1 MMRFVASALLLA
13 SPGPAQA
20 DNWLVAETPAAM
32 ALSDA
37 QEGAF
42 RPGLMPAVGAYAD
55 NGRFAVGARL
65 RLGMLRNGPAPGGN
79 QEDPGFGGLGT
90 GGIALRA
97 LLPGGGWVEGVAGG
111 GLTGSDLV
119 PAVEAGAGWSFETA
133 RFDIGPSVRFARV
146 MSRDNMDTFGTAD
159 LLLVGVDVT
168 FGRERKQ
175 VPLRQH
181 YPAPR
186 PVAEPAPVVTLESD
200 RDAIVEH
207 EPSCAQLLDGCPLDH
222 DIKIEHDRIILDERV
237 MFDFD
242 RARVRSGGRA
252 LIGTIAKMWS
262 QHPEWT
268 RIRIEGHACELGS
281 DEYNQTLSERRAANA
296 RTALL
301 KHGFSQDRVDSVGF
315 GRSHPRAPG
324 VHDKN
329 RRVEFVI
336 ERSSESSARGGVQ

>member
-1 MMRFVASALLLA
+1 MKRFVSLTLVLA
-13 SPGPAQA
+13 AAAPVQA
-20 DNWLVAETPAAM
+20 DNWLVAEAPAAM

-55 NGRFAVGARL
+55 NGWFGLGVRL

-90 GGIALRA
+90 GGFAMRA
-97 LLPGGGWVEGVAGG
+97 LLPGGGWVEGVVGG

-119 PAVEAGAGWSFETA
+119 PVVEAGAGWSFQTA

-146 MSRDNMDTFGTAD
+146 MSRDEMDTFGTAD

-175 VPLRQH
+175 VPLRHH
-181 YPAPR
+181 YAAPK
-186 PVAEPAPVVTLESD
+186 VVEPAPVVAIEPD
-200 RDAIVEH
+200 HDAIVEH
-207 EPSCAQLLDGCPLDH
+207 EPSCAEVLDGCALSQ

-237 MFDFD
+237 LFDFD
-242 RARVRSGGRA
+242 RARVRSRGRE
-252 LIGTIAKMWS
+252 LIAVIAKMWAE
-262 QHPEWT
+262 HPEWE
-268 RIRIEGHACELGS
+268 RLRVEGHACEIGS
-281 DEYNQTLSERRAANA
+281 DEYNQSLSERRAANVRA
-296 RTALL
+296 ALL

-315 GRSHPRAPG
+315 GRSHPRVPG

-336 ERSSESSARGGVQ
+336 ERSSESGGVQ

>member
-13 SPGPAQA
+13 LGGQANA

-55 NGRFAVGARL
+55 NGRFALGARL

-90 GGIALRA
+90 AGIALRA

-133 RFDIGPSVRFARV
+133 RFDIGPSVRFVRV
-146 MSRDNMDTFGTAD
+146 MSQDNMDTFGNAD
-159 LLLVGVDVT
+159 LLLVGVDVV
-168 FGRERKQ
+168 FGRERKH
-175 VPLRQH
+175 VPVRRH

-186 PVAEPAPVVTLESD
+186 PVAEPAPVAKLELD

-207 EPSCAQLLDGCPLDH
+207 EPSCAQVLDGCPLSQ

-237 MFDFD
+237 LFDFD
-242 RARVRSGGRA
+242 RARVRSGGKE
-252 LIGTIAKMWS
+252 LIATIAKMWS
-262 QHPEWT
+262 AHPEWT
-268 RIRIEGHACELGS
+268 RLTIEGHACAIGT
-281 DEYNQTLSERRAANA
+281 DEYNQDLSERRAANVRA
-296 RTALL
+296 ALL
-301 KHGFSQDRVDSVGF
+301 AHGFSQDRVDSIGF
-315 GRSHPRAPG
+315 GRSQPRAPG
-324 VHDKN
+324 VHEKN

-336 ERSSESSARGGVQ
+336 ERSSEVGGAQ

>member
-13 SPGPAQA
+13 LGGQANA

-37 QEGAF
+37 QDGAF

-55 NGRFAVGARL
+55 NGRFALGARL
-65 RLGMLRNGPAPGGN
+65 RLGVLRNGPAPGGN

-90 GGIALRA
+90 AGLAVRA

-119 PAVEAGAGWSFETA
+119 PAVEAGVGWSFETA
-133 RFDIGPSVRFARV
+133 RFDIGPSARLVRV
-146 MSRDNMDTFGTAD
+146 MSQDNMDTFGTAD
-159 LLLVGVDVT
+159 LLLVGVDVV
-168 FGRERKQ
+168 FGRERKIR
-175 VPLRQH
+175 PLRHH

-186 PVAEPAPVVTLESD
+186 RVAGPVVKLESD

-207 EPSCAQLLDGCPLDH
+207 EPSCAQVLDGCPLSQ

-237 MFDFD
+237 LFDFD
-242 RARVRSGGRA
+242 RAHVRGGGKA
-252 LIGTIAKMWS
+252 LIAMIAKMWTE
-262 QHPEWT
+262 HPEWT
-268 RIRIEGHACELGS
+268 RLTIEGHACAIGT
-281 DEYNQTLSERRAANA
+281 DDYNQNLSERRAANVRA
-296 RTALL
+296 ALL
-301 KHGFSQDRVDSVGF
+301 AHGFSQDRVDSIGF
-315 GRSHPRAPG
+315 GRSRPRNPG
-324 VHDKN
+324 VNDKN

-336 ERSSESSARGGVQ
+336 ERSSEVGGAQ